1 MANTI
6 KDQQDIL
13 TKLNIHTLNP
23 MQEEAIAVIETT
35 ANTVLLSPTGT
46 GKTLGF
52 SLPLLKSLDSDCNDI
67 QALILVPTRE
77 LAIQIEQVIRTM
89 GSGFKV
95 NAVYGGRPMSKD
107 KIEIKHNPAVL
118 IGTPGRILD
127 HFNSDRFSKESIKT
141 LILDEFDKSLE
152 QGFEDQMKSI
162 IDQLPAIS
170 KRILTSATQG
180 VSIPGFVK
188 LDKPTT
194 INYLNQNTPSKL
206 AIKTVISP
214 DKNKLKTL
222 LSLLE
227 HIGNEPGII
236 FCNFR
241 DSISAVSEFLE
252 LHKISHTCFSG
263 GMEQKERERAL
274 IKFRNGSSQVLLAT
288 DLAARG
294 IDIPEMKFI
303 IHYELPI
310 HQEEFIHR
318 NGRTARVNAKGTAY
332 VLKWKDQL
340 LPEFILKV
348 KGIDIS
354 EKAPHKPQYWK
365 TLFISGGRKDKISKG
380 DIAGLFFKQG
390 KLNKHELGTIELKQ
404 DCAFVAV
411 PLSLADDLVLHLNN
425 TRLKKKKV
433 RVTLL

>member
-1 MANTI
+1 MGI
-6 KDQQDIL
+6 DQ
-13 TKLNIHTLNP
+13 LNP
-23 MQEEAIAVIETT
+23 MQNEAIEAINKAEE
-35 ANTVLLSPTGT
+35 VLILSPTGS
-46 GKTLGF
+46 GKTLAF
-52 SLPLLKSLDSDCNDI
+52 LLPLIERLDPNI
-67 QALILVPTRE
+67 AETQLLILVPARE
-77 LAIQIEQVIRTM
+77 LAIQIEQVVRDM
-89 GSGFKV
+89 GTGYKV

-107 KIEIKHNPAVL
+107 KIEIKHNPAIL

-162 IDQLPAIS
+162 INQLPAIS

-180 VSIPGFVK
+180 VSIPEFVK

-194 INYLNQNTPSKL
+194 INYLNQNTPLKL

-241 DSISAVSEFLE
+241 DSINAVSEFLE
-252 LHKISHTCFSG
+252 LHTISHTCFSG

-294 IDIPEMKFI
+294 IDIPEVKFI

-340 LPEFILKV
+340 LPEFILNV

>member
-6 KDQQDIL
+6 KNQQDIL
-13 TKLNIHTLNP
+13 TKLNIHRLNP
-23 MQEEAIAVIETT
+23 MQQEAIAVIETT
-35 ANTVLLSPTGT
+35 ANTILLSPTGT

-52 SLPLLKSLDSDCNDI
+52 ALPLLKSLTSDCNDI

-95 NAVYGGRPMSKD
+95 NAVYGGRPISKD
-107 KIEIKHNPAVL
+107 KIEIKHNPAIL

-162 IDQLPAIS
+162 INQLPAIS

-180 VSIPGFVK
+180 VSIPEFVK

-194 INYLNQNTPSKL
+194 INYLNQNTPLKL

-241 DSISAVSEFLE
+241 DSINAVSEFLE
-252 LHKISHTCFSG
+252 LHTISHTCFSG

-294 IDIPEMKFI
+294 IDIPEVKFI

-340 LPEFILKV
+340 VPEFILNV